1 MDVPDFE
8 PMIEELSGSVDEL
21 EKALEPLLM
30 TSVAD
35 TASKLPLLDKAKLQV
50 LVTYALESV
59 LYCTNF
65 WRLHTYQ

>member
-1 MDVPDFE
+1 
-8 PMIEELSGSVDEL
+8 
-21 EKALEPLLM
+21 M